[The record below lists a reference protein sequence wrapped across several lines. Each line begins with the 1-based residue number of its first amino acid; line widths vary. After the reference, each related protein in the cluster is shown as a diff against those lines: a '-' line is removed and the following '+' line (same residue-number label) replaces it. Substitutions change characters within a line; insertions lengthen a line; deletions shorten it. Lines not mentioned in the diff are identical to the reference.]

1 MSFYLSRLLGMD
13 SVPAVFLAITN
24 QTSVHWRNVDISSVE
39 WNLIIAVKIKL
50 SIANNLIPKV
60 FRIDR
65 FCTYI

>member
-39 WNLIIAVKIKL
+39 WQNG
-50 SIANNLIPKV
+50 KV
-60 FRIDR
+60 VAFIQW
-65 FCTYI
+65 TPYMETMK